1 MAVSSL
7 QAMRAFRAVV
17 ELKSFKRAGARLG
30 LGGSAV
36 SKLVAGL
43 ELELGVLLLQRT
55 TRTLALTEAGEDFY
69 ESVVRVLD
77 ETESAV
83 ERLRDRGG
91 RPAGLLRVSV
101 PTSFALRWLGPRL
114 PDFMVRYPGLELDLS
129 LNDRFVD
136 LVAERFDCALRVSTA
151 LEDSSLHARRLGSMP
166 RVLVASPRYLKGAP
180 ALRTP
185 ADLPAHQLLVYATGG
200 RGNRWPFVAN
210 GRQLTL
216 QVTGRLQVDNSLMLR
231 EALLAGLGLT
241 LTPHFVVDDLLA
253 SRKLVALLPDCMP
266 PAHAVFGITTQRR
279 HVPMKVQCFLDF
291 VEEGLRESGYG
302 ESARHPRTRQRP

>member
-1 MAVSSL
+1 MPTPSMQGL
-7 QAMRAFRAVV
+7 RAFRAVV
-17 ELKSFKRAGARLG
+17 ELKSFKRAGTRLG

-43 ELELGVLLLQRT
+43 EQELGVLLLQRT

-83 ERLRDRGG
+83 ERLRERGG
-91 RPAGLLRVSV
+91 KPAGLLRVSV

-136 LVAERFDCALRVSTA
+136 LVAERFDCALRVSTT
-151 LEDSSLHARRLGSMP
+151 LDDSSLHARRLGRMP

-180 ALRTP
+180 PLRGP
-185 ADLPAHQLLVYATGG
+185 ADLAAHRVLVYATSGT
-200 RGNRWPFVAN
+200 GNRWPFVAH
-210 GRQLTL
+210 GRQLTVP
-216 QVTGRLQVDNSLMLR
+216 VTGRLQVDNSLMLR

-253 SRKLVALLPDCMP
+253 ARKLVALLPQCMP
-266 PAHAVFGITTQRR
+266 PAHGVFGITTQRR
-279 HVPMKVQCFLDF
+279 HLPMKVQCFLDF
-291 VEEGLRESGYG
+291 VQAELHESGYG
-302 ESARHPRTRQRP
+302 EA

>member
-7 QAMRAFRAVV
+7 QGLRAFRAVV

-43 ELELGVLLLQRT
+43 EQDLGTLLLQRT

-83 ERLRDRGG
+83 ERLRERGG
-91 RPAGLLRVSV
+91 QPAGQLRVSV

-114 PDFMVRYPGLELDLS
+114 PDFMVRYPGLALDLS

-151 LEDSSLHARRLGSMP
+151 LEDSSLHARRLGVMP
-166 RVLVASPRYLKGAP
+166 RVLVASPRYLKAAP
-180 ALRTP
+180 PLRMP
-185 ADLPAHQLLVYATGG
+185 ADLAAHQLLVYATGG
-200 RGNRWPFVAN
+200 RGNRWPFVDQ
-210 GRQLTL
+210 GRQLAI
-216 QVTGRLQVDNSLMLR
+216 QATGRLQVDNSMMLR
-231 EALLAGLGLT
+231 EALLAGLGIT

-253 SRKLVALLPDCMP
+253 SRQLTALLPHCV
-266 PAHAVFGITTQRR
+266 PAPHTVFGITTQRR
-279 HVPMKVQCFLDF
+279 HLPMKVQCFLDF
-291 VEEGLRESGYG
+291 VEAGLRDSGYG
-302 ESARHPRTRQRP
+302 EAVARPPPAA

>member
-55 TRTLALTEAGEDFY
+55 TRTLAITEAGEDFY

-136 LVAERFDCALRVSTA
+136 LVAERFDCALRVSTS

-185 ADLPAHQLLVYATGG
+185 ADLSTHQLLVYATGG

-210 GRQLTL
+210 GRQVTL
-216 QVTGRLQVDNSLMLR
+216 QATGRLQVDNSLMLR

-253 SRKLVALLPDCMP
+253 SRKLVALLPECMP
-266 PAHAVFGITTQRR
+266 PAHAVFGVTTQRR

-302 ESARHPRTRQRP
+302 RQARD